1 MSELTVTAPRR
12 LLAGGLLW
20 ASLVQIFIVNNAVVM
35 PRASRQ
41 SLTDEI
47 ISALGVTRCARVEG
61 IRFCSPWHEA
71 ANSAWVV
78 GGVCLALGAILN
90 AVLLPAGRR
99 RTVTTGAFV
108 LSGLA
113 LVSAG
118 LNPYN
123 LRLAPHLLSAGTC
136 FIAGAV
142 GVLLLGSEF
151 RRMNRPYW
159 GGTGIVCGVV
169 SLVGTA
175 ITAVHPL
182 PSFQGLFERASA
194 WPSVLWII
202 GTGVLLARAAWRT
215 SHHQDDRPGARTARG
230 EEA

>member
-1 MSELTVTAPRR
+1 MSELTVTAPKR

-71 ANSAWVV
+71 AISAWVV
-78 GGVCLALGAILN
+78 GGLCLALGAVLN
-90 AVLLPAGRR
+90 TVLLPPGRR
-99 RTVTTGAFV
+99 RVVTTGAFV

-123 LRLAPHLLSAGTC
+123 LRLALHLLSAGTC

-151 RRMNRPYW
+151 RHMDRPYW
-159 GGTGIVCGVV
+159 GVTGMVCGVV

-175 ITAVHPL
+175 VTAVHPV
-182 PSFQGLFERASA
+182 PTFQGLFERASA

-202 GTGVLLARAAWRT
+202 GTGVLLARAAWRR
-215 SHHQDDRPGARTARG
+215 SRHPDDRPGARRARG
-230 EEA
+230 EA